1 MLLGALWQLS
11 FPPSVDRIRII
22 PYLLKHQPGSNTHRL
37 IPVRD
42 DGVVVAIARKCGS
55 TSTSNVF
62 CSKID
67 HSGGGEG
74 KPFQLRK
81 LKNRSYW
88 RNEEVNNE
96 ELKVGCLQ
104 EYRGRTRCQS
114 LFGRL
119 CKLGVSE
126 MEDSSFL
133 SEISVKKPKVSFRYY
148 TNNCSCRQI
157 FEKLTSSQCP
167 SRFRPPVADVDPPAK
182 LPVFQFSLYH
192 EIIQFCWWV
201 GVGFKTSHCHVSV
214 PVNNLHF
221 ITYSTH
227 GRQSSD
233 KEQLLLGKPLKY
245 DHFFLLNVSSLI

>member
-42 DGVVVAIARKCGS
+42 DCVVVAIARKCGS

-81 LKNRSYW
+81 LENRSYW

-96 ELKVGCLQ
+96 ELKVGCLL

-119 CKLGVSE
+119 CKLGV

-148 TNNCSCRQI
+148 TNTCSCRQI

-182 LPVFQFSLYH
+182 LPVFS
-192 EIIQFCWWV
+192 
-201 GVGFKTSHCHVSV
+201 
-214 PVNNLHF
+214 
-221 ITYSTH
+221 
-227 GRQSSD
+227 
-233 KEQLLLGKPLKY
+233 
-245 DHFFLLNVSSLI
+245 FFALS